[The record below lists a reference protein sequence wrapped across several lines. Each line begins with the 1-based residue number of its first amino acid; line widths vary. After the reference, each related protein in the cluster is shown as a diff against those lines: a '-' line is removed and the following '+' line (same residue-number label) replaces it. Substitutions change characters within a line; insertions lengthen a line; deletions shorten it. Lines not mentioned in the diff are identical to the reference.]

1 MASERRCHFVYLNE
15 KENTLNQILNNIIT
29 LEEEISNTIVSY
41 YIKMPIKINGRI
53 VKMSLYELTHMIIH
67 DYKNVVL
74 KDFYNEIY

>member
-1 MASERRCHFVYLNE
+1 MY
-15 KENTLNQILNNIIT
+15 
-29 LEEEISNTIVSY
+29 SNTIVSY